1 MVRFKRNLLS
11 VALASAALAL
21 AVNAQA
27 QTAAQADQDA
37 QAAADK
43 KKQDEA
49 KNLDKVTV
57 VGIRGAI
64 ERSIEMKQASNEII
78 EAVTAEDIGKLPDV
92 SIADSLAR
100 LTGVTAQRF
109 GGRAQE
115 INIRGFSGD
124 FSTTLLNG
132 REQVSLGNN
141 RGVEFDQYPSEL
153 MSSVVVYKTQNA
165 ALVGQGL
172 SGTVDLRTVRP
183 LDYDQ
188 RTLAANLRGDMNKVQ
203 DRKKYGSRFSFAYI
217 DQFADNTLGLAL
229 GYARLDS
236 PGQSREFESWGY
248 DNGLLGGANVF
259 NYQTKNRRDGLAGT
273 VQYRPNER
281 WESTLDVFYSKF
293 DTDQNRAGLQFGT
306 VWGSTGAP
314 ISFTRNA
321 DNLVTQ
327 ASFRNFRP
335 VVRNDENNYRDKLT
349 SIGWKNTFRLDGA
362 WTMSVDLSHSQA
374 DRKHQILEG
383 YAVLNPALPGDTLQ
397 MSLDPSGRWFNFTT
411 GYDYTDPSIL
421 RLADPGGWGG
431 DRWQAGYLK
440 DMSIKDKLNSGRI
453 DFEYAFAEGAFS
465 KLLFGANYSER
476 SKSRGSDENTLCVAA
491 NCASSNPVYLPIPS
505 SAVAGVSPGFAG
517 IDRVLDLNLTGM
529 LGNTYILLPKNHPDI
544 YNKNWTVDE
553 KLTTVYLQA
562 NIDTELF
569 GAPLTGNLGVQAVRA
584 DQKSDAIAMFNGV
597 PIAGTASYGAKYTEY
612 LPSLNLKLALP
623 EDINVRFALGRQMA
637 RPRMDEMVASANYG
651 YDPTRREFSGSGG
664 NAALRPW
671 LANALDFG
679 FEKYFG
685 KTGYFTAGYF
695 YKDLKTYIYNATTR
709 FDFAQLPLPT
719 GNYPVT
725 STVGWFTQPVNGQG
739 GTLQGIELALSLPFD
754 VFWAPLEGFG
764 FQGNYADVS
773 SSIHPGGANAQ
784 LPGLSKYVSNM
795 SLYFERWGFSARISQ
810 RGRSKFRGEVEGFGG
825 DRDRNRYFAGEKVT
839 DFQMG
844 YEFQDGALRGLSVLL
859 QLYNLKNEPFV
870 EPSTAGVGYPGKYT
884 DYGRTYLLGVN
895 YKF

>member
-78 EAVTAEDIGKLPDV
+78 EAVTSEDIGKLPDV

-431 DRWQAGYLK
+431 DRW
-440 DMSIKDKLNSGRI
+440 
-453 DFEYAFAEGAFS
+453 
-465 KLLFGANYSER
+465 
-476 SKSRGSDENTLCVAA
+476 
-491 NCASSNPVYLPIPS
+491 
-505 SAVAGVSPGFAG
+505 
-517 IDRVLDLNLTGM
+517 
-529 LGNTYILLPKNHPDI
+529 
-544 YNKNWTVDE
+544 
-553 KLTTVYLQA
+553 
-562 NIDTELF
+562 
-569 GAPLTGNLGVQAVRA
+569 
-584 DQKSDAIAMFNGV
+584 
-597 PIAGTASYGAKYTEY
+597 
-612 LPSLNLKLALP
+612 
-623 EDINVRFALGRQMA
+623 
-637 RPRMDEMVASANYG
+637 
-651 YDPTRREFSGSGG
+651 
-664 NAALRPW
+664 
-671 LANALDFG
+671 
-679 FEKYFG
+679 
-685 KTGYFTAGYF
+685 
-695 YKDLKTYIYNATTR
+695 
-709 FDFAQLPLPT
+709 
-719 GNYPVT
+719 
-725 STVGWFTQPVNGQG
+725 
-739 GTLQGIELALSLPFD
+739 
-754 VFWAPLEGFG
+754 
-764 FQGNYADVS
+764 
-773 SSIHPGGANAQ
+773 
-784 LPGLSKYVSNM
+784 
-795 SLYFERWGFSARISQ
+795 
-810 RGRSKFRGEVEGFGG
+810 
-825 DRDRNRYFAGEKVT
+825 
-839 DFQMG
+839 
-844 YEFQDGALRGLSVLL
+844 
-859 QLYNLKNEPFV
+859 
-870 EPSTAGVGYPGKYT
+870 
-884 DYGRTYLLGVN
+884 
-895 YKF
+895 